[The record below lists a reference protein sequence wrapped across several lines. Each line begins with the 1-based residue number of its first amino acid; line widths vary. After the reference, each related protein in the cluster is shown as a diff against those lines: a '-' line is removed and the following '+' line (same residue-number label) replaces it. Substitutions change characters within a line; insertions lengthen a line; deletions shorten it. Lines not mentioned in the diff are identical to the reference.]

1 MKNLLTIIF
10 FVSSIAMAQS
20 AGNSG
25 LSFLK
30 FGFGA
35 RNIAMGDAGASASND
50 LTALFYNP
58 SRLVSTG
65 MNEVIFMHNEWIQDV
80 RSEVGGIKWEMFSLP
95 WAIGFNV
102 TTVSDIEV
110 RNKQPGEPIS
120 TFNANFFF
128 ASLSSGFT
136 VIDNLDFGATV
147 KYLYEGILSS
157 EANGLGFDFGLNYL
171 TPIKGLSVSS
181 VVKNLGSMNEFE
193 NEATKLPAEFRLG
206 SAYKFGMESAE
217 FDFIA
222 VAELLKYLQTDDIH
236 FNLGGD
242 ITYNKLISLRAGY
255 QTGYVTKT
263 GYEIRGLTAG
273 LGIIW
278 GNLKFDYAYL
288 PFSLGLG
295 NANLFSIQFKF

>member
-1 MKNLLTIIF
+1 MKKILVIIF
-10 FVSSIAMAQS
+10 LTSSIAMAQS

-58 SRLVSTG
+58 SRLVSSE
-65 MNEVIFMHNEWIQDV
+65 MNEVLFMHNEWIQDV

-95 WAIGFNV
+95 WAVGFNV

-110 RNKQPGEPIS
+110 RNKPGEPIS
-120 TFNANFFF
+120 TFNANYFF

-136 VIDNLDFGATV
+136 VIDNFDLGATV
-147 KYLYEGILSS
+147 KYIYEGMLSS
-157 EANGLGFDFGLNYL
+157 EAKGFGFDFGLNYS

-181 VVKNLGSMNEFE
+181 VVKNLGSMSELQNEE
-193 NEATKLPAEFRLG
+193 TKLPAEFRLG
-206 SAYKFGMESAE
+206 PAYQFGIESAESTE

-222 VAELLKYLQTDDIH
+222 VAELLKYLETDDIH

-242 ITYNKLISLRAGY
+242 VTYNKLISLRIGY
-255 QTGYVTKT
+255 QTGYET
-263 GYEIRGLTAG
+263 RGLTAG
-273 LGIIW
+273 LGIMW

>member
-1 MKNLLTIIF
+1 MKNILIIIF
-10 FVSSIAMAQS
+10 LASSLAMAQS

-58 SRLVSTG
+58 SRLVSTE
-65 MNEVIFMHNEWIQDV
+65 MNEVMFMHNEWIQDV

-95 WAIGFNV
+95 WAVGFNV

-110 RNKQPGEPIS
+110 RNKPGEPIS
-120 TFNANFFF
+120 TFNANYFF

-147 KYLYEGILSS
+147 KYIYEGILSS
-157 EANGLGFDFGLNYL
+157 EAKGFGFDFGLNYL
-171 TPIKGLSVSS
+171 SPIEGLTVSS
-181 VVKNLGSMNEFE
+181 VVKNLGSMNELE
-193 NEATKLPAEFRLG
+193 NEATQLPTEFRVG
-206 SAYKFGMESAE
+206 PAYQFGIESTKLN
-217 FDFIA
+217 FIA
-222 VAELLKYLQTDDIH
+222 VAELLKYLETDDIH
-236 FNLGGD
+236 INLGGD
-242 ITYNKLISLRAGY
+242 IIYNKLISLRAGY
-255 QTGYVTKT
+255 QTGF
-263 GYEIRGLTAG
+263 ESRGFTAG
-273 LGIIW
+273 LGIMW
-278 GNLKFDYAYL
+278 GNLNFDYAYL

-295 NANLFSIQFKF
+295 NASLFSIQFKF

>member
-1 MKNLLTIIF
+1 MKNILIIIF
-10 FVSSIAMAQS
+10 LASSIAMAQS

-35 RNIAMGDAGASASND
+35 RNIAMGDAGTSASND

-58 SRLVSTG
+58 SRLVSSDR
-65 MNEVIFMHNEWIQDV
+65 NEAMFMHNEWIQDV

-95 WAIGFNV
+95 WAVGFNV

-110 RNKQPGEPIS
+110 RTKPGDPIS
-120 TFNANFFF
+120 TFNANYFF

-136 VIDNLDFGATV
+136 VIDDLDFGATV
-147 KYLYEGILSS
+147 KYIYEGILSS
-157 EANGLGFDFGLNYL
+157 EAKGFGFDFGLNYL

-181 VVKNLGSMNEFE
+181 VIKNLGSMNELE
-193 NEATKLPAEFRLG
+193 DVATKLPAEFRLG
-206 SAYKFGMESAE
+206 PAYQFGIESSK
-217 FDFIA
+217 FDFVA
-222 VAELLKYLQTDDIH
+222 AAELLKYLETDDIH

-242 ITYNKLISLRAGY
+242 IIYNKLISLRVGY
-255 QTGYVTKT
+255 QSGFEAK
-263 GYEIRGLTAG
+263 GLTAG

-295 NANLFSIQFKF
+295 NANLFSVQFGF

>member
-1 MKNLLTIIF
+1 
-10 FVSSIAMAQS
+10 MAQS

-58 SRLVSTG
+58 SRLVSTE
-65 MNEVIFMHNEWIQDV
+65 MNEVMFMHNEWIQDV

-95 WAIGFNV
+95 WAVGFNV

-110 RNKQPGEPIS
+110 RNKPGEPVS
-120 TFNANFFF
+120 TFNANYFF

-147 KYLYEGILSS
+147 KYIYEGILSS
-157 EANGLGFDFGLNYL
+157 EAKGFGFDFGINYL
-171 TPIKGLSVSS
+171 TSVKGLSVSS
-181 VVKNLGSMNEFE
+181 VIKNLGSMNELE
-193 NEATKLPAEFRLG
+193 NEASQLPTEFRVG
-206 SAYKFGMESAE
+206 PVYQFGIKSVE
-217 FDFIA
+217 FLDFIA
-222 VAELLKYLQTDDIH
+222 VAELLKYLETDDIH

-242 ITYNKLISLRAGY
+242 IIYNKIISLRVGY
-255 QTGYVTKT
+255 QTGFET
-263 GYEIRGLTAG
+263 RGFTAG
-273 LGIIW
+273 LGISW
-278 GNLKFDYAYL
+278 GNLNFDFAYL

-295 NANLFSIQFKF
+295 NASLFSIQFKF

>member
-1 MKNLLTIIF
+1 MKKLYLIILLF
-10 FVSSIAMAQS
+10 SSLTLAQS

-50 LTALFYNP
+50 ITALFYNP
-58 SRLVSTG
+58 SRLVTTE

-80 RSEVGGIKWEMFSLP
+80 RSEVGGIKWKMFGLP
-95 WAIGFNV
+95 WAVGFNV

-110 RNKQPGEPIS
+110 RNKPGEPIS
-120 TFNANFFF
+120 TFNANYFF

-136 VIDNLDFGATV
+136 VIDDLDFGATV
-147 KYLYEGILSS
+147 KYIYEGMLNS
-157 EANGLGFDFGLNYL
+157 EAKGFGFEFGLNYL
-171 TPIKGLSVSS
+171 TPIKGLTVSS
-181 VVKNLGSMNEFE
+181 VVKNLGSMNELE

-206 SAYKFGMESAE
+206 PAYQFGMKSAE

-242 ITYNKLISLRAGY
+242 ITYNKLISLRVGY
-255 QTGYVTKT
+255 QTGF
-263 GYEIRGLTAG
+263 EIRGLTAG

>member
-1 MKNLLTIIF
+1 MKKIF
-10 FVSSIAMAQS
+10 FLILYFSSLTLAQS

-58 SRLVSTG
+58 SRLVSTK
-65 MNEVIFMHNEWIQDV
+65 MNEVIFMHNEGIQDV
-80 RSEVGGIKWEMFSLP
+80 RSEVGGIKWGMFGLP

-110 RNKQPGEPIS
+110 RNKPGDPIS
-120 TFNANFFF
+120 TFNANYFF

-136 VIDNLDFGATV
+136 VIDDLDFGATV
-147 KYLYEGILSS
+147 KYIYEGILSS
-157 EANGLGFDFGLNYL
+157 EAKGFGFDFGLNYL
-171 TPIKGLSVSS
+171 TPINGLTVSS

-193 NEATKLPAEFRLG
+193 NDPTKLPSEFRLG
-206 SAYKFGMESAE
+206 SAYQFGIESAE

-222 VAELLKYLQTDDIH
+222 VAEFLKYLETDDIH

-242 ITYNKLISLRAGY
+242 ITYSKLISLRVGY
-255 QTGYVTKT
+255 QTGFKS
-263 GYEIRGLTAG
+263 RGLTAG
-273 LGIIW
+273 LGIMW
-278 GNLKFDYAYL
+278 GNLKFDYAYM
-288 PFSLGLG
+288 PFSFGLG
-295 NANLFSIQFKF
+295 NANIFSIQFKF

>member
-10 FVSSIAMAQS
+10 LASSIAMAQS

-58 SRLVSTG
+58 SRLVSSEI
-65 MNEVIFMHNEWIQDV
+65 NEVLFMHNEWIQDV

-95 WAIGFNV
+95 WAVGFNV

-110 RNKQPGEPIS
+110 RIKPGEPIS
-120 TFNANFFF
+120 TFNANYFF

-136 VIDNLDFGATV
+136 VIDNFDLGATV
-147 KYLYEGILSS
+147 KYIYEGMLSS
-157 EANGLGFDFGLNYL
+157 EAKGFGFDFGLNYL

-181 VVKNLGSMNEFE
+181 VVKNLGSMSELQ

-206 SAYKFGMESAE
+206 PAYQFGIESAESTE

-222 VAELLKYLQTDDIH
+222 VAELLKYLETDDIH

-242 ITYNKLISLRAGY
+242 VTYNKLISLRIGY
-255 QTGYVTKT
+255 QTGYET
-263 GYEIRGLTAG
+263 RGLTAG
-273 LGIIW
+273 LGIMW

>member
-1 MKNLLTIIF
+1 MKNILIIIF
-10 FVSSIAMAQS
+10 LASSIAMAQS

-58 SRLVSTG
+58 SRLVSTE
-65 MNEVIFMHNEWIQDV
+65 MNEVMIQDV

-95 WAIGFNV
+95 WAVGFNV
-102 TTVSDIEV
+102 TTVSDIPI
-110 RNKQPGEPIS
+110 RTKAGEPIS
-120 TFNANFFF
+120 TFNANNFF

-136 VIDNLDFGATV
+136 VIDNLDFGVTV
-147 KYLYEGILSS
+147 KYLYEGILNS
-157 EANGLGFDFGLNYL
+157 EANGFGFDFGLNYI
-171 TPIKGLSVSS
+171 TPIEGLTVSS
-181 VVKNLGSMNEFE
+181 VIKNLGSMNEFQ
-193 NEATKLPAEFRLG
+193 NEATKLPAEFRIG
-206 SAYKFGMESAE
+206 PAYQFGIESAE

-222 VAELLKYLQTDDIH
+222 VAELLKYLETDDIH

-255 QTGYVTKT
+255 QTGFKS
-263 GYEIRGLTAG
+263 RGLTTG
-273 LGIIW
+273 LGIMW

-295 NANLFSIQFKF
+295 NANLFSVQFGF